1 MNQFNKSINRLNTSS
16 TKWDSIKIRTKK
28 ENILPFWVADSDY
41 MTAKPIMEALTSRIK
56 NGAFGYTYVDQE
68 YLEIVKDW
76 VGRRYQ
82 YQIEK
87 DWIVTT
93 PGVVTALFFAVG
105 ALTTPEAKIIV
116 QSPVYNPFYSVIT
129 NNNRRI
135 RENKLIPT
143 GNIYE
148 MDFINLEVL
157 LKEGAEMMILCNPHN
172 PVGRVWK
179 EEEILKVVQLC
190 KQYNCLLVSDE
201 IHCDLVFKEY
211 PFTSIGKYFDYY
223 DNMVICTA
231 PSKTFN
237 IAGLMT
243 SNVIIKNVAL
253 REKLK
258 RELSIRS
265 LGEPNLLGLEACK
278 AAYTQCDDWLE
289 AQVEHIKKN
298 ASLVYRY
305 FKKVIPEA
313 KIAKLEGTYLMW
325 IDMRF
330 MHLSSEILVKKLI
343 DYGIYVNSGVM
354 YGADYD
360 GFIRFNI
367 ACPKEQL
374 QKGLEIIGKFVT
386 EYK

>member
-1 MNQFNKSINRLNTSS
+1 MNHFNKPINRLNTSS
-16 TKWDSIKIRTKK
+16 LKWDSIKIRTEK
-28 ENILPFWVADSDY
+28 ENVLPFWVADSDY

-68 YLEIVKDW
+68 YLEIVKNW
-76 VGRRYQ
+76 VWRRYQ

-93 PGVVTALFFAVG
+93 PGIVPALFFAIN
-105 ALTTPEAKIIV
+105 ALTTPEAKIII
-116 QSPVYNPFYSVIT
+116 QSPVYNPFYSVII
-129 NNNRRI
+129 NNNRKI
-135 RENKLIPT
+135 LENKLLPIDNT
-143 GNIYE
+143 YQ
-148 MDFINLEVL
+148 MDFINLEAL
-157 LKEGAEMMILCNPHN
+157 LKEGAEMMILCSPHN
-172 PVGRVWK
+172 PVGRVWT
-179 EEEILKVVQLC
+179 EAEILKVVKLC

-211 PFTSIGKYFDYY
+211 PFTSIGKYFHLY
-223 DNMVICTA
+223 DKMIICTA

-243 SNVIIKNVAL
+243 SNIIIKDLTL
-253 REKLK
+253 REKFK

-265 LGEPNLLGLEACK
+265 IGDPNLFGIEACK
-278 AAYTQCDDWLE
+278 AAYTKCDDWLE
-289 AQVEHIKKN
+289 AQVKHIQKN
-298 ASLVYRY
+298 AMLVNQY
-305 FKKVIPEA
+305 FKKHIPEA

-330 MHLSSEILVKKLI
+330 MHLTSEVLVKKLI
-343 DYGIYVNSGVM
+343 DYGIFVNPGAM

-360 GFIRFNI
+360 GFIRLNI
-367 ACPKEQL
+367 ACPQQQL
-374 QKGLEIIGKFVT
+374 QKGLEIIGKFVA

>member
-1 MNQFNKSINRLNTSS
+1 MNHFNKPINRLNTSS
-16 TKWDSIKIRTKK
+16 LKWDSIKIRTEK
-28 ENILPFWVADSDY
+28 ENVLPFWVADSDY

-68 YLEIVKDW
+68 YLEIVKNW
-76 VGRRYQ
+76 VWRRYQ

-93 PGVVTALFFAVG
+93 PGIVPALFFAIN
-105 ALTTPEAKIIV
+105 ALTTPEAKIII
-116 QSPVYNPFYSVIT
+116 QSPVYNPFYSVII
-129 NNNRRI
+129 NNNRKI
-135 RENKLIPT
+135 LENKLLPIDNT
-143 GNIYE
+143 YQ
-148 MDFINLEVL
+148 MDFINLEAL
-157 LKEGAEMMILCNPHN
+157 LKEGAEMMILCSPHN
-172 PVGRVWK
+172 PVGRVWT
-179 EEEILKVVQLC
+179 EAEILKVVKLC

-211 PFTSIGKYFDYY
+211 PFTSIGKYFHLY
-223 DNMVICTA
+223 DKMIICTA

-243 SNVIIKNVAL
+243 SNIIIKDLTL
-253 REKLK
+253 REKFK

-265 LGEPNLLGLEACK
+265 IGDPNLFGIEACK
-278 AAYTQCDDWLE
+278 AAYTKCDDWLE
-289 AQVEHIKKN
+289 AQVKHIQKN
-298 ASLVYRY
+298 AMLVNQY
-305 FKKVIPEA
+305 FKKHIPEA

-330 MHLSSEILVKKLI
+330 MHLTSETLVKKLI
-343 DYGIYVNSGVM
+343 DYGIFVNPGAM

-360 GFIRFNI
+360 GFIRLNI
-367 ACPKEQL
+367 ACPQQQL
-374 QKGLEIIGKFVT
+374 QKGLEIIGKFVA

>member
-1 MNQFNKSINRLNTSS
+1 MNHFNKPINRLNTSS
-16 TKWDSIKIRTKK
+16 LKWDSIKIRTEK
-28 ENILPFWVADSDY
+28 ENVLPFWVADSDY

-68 YLEIVKDW
+68 YLEIVKNW
-76 VGRRYQ
+76 VWRRYQ

-93 PGVVTALFFAVG
+93 PGIVPALFFAIN
-105 ALTTPEAKIIV
+105 ALTTPEAKIII
-116 QSPVYNPFYSVIT
+116 QSPVYNPFYSVII
-129 NNNRRI
+129 NNNRKI
-135 RENKLIPT
+135 LENKLLPIDNT
-143 GNIYE
+143 YQ
-148 MDFINLEVL
+148 MDFINLEAL
-157 LKEGAEMMILCNPHN
+157 LKEGAEMMILCSPHN
-172 PVGRVWK
+172 PVGRVWT
-179 EEEILKVVQLC
+179 EAEILKVVKLC

-211 PFTSIGKYFDYY
+211 PFTSIGKYFHLY
-223 DNMVICTA
+223 DKMIICTA

-243 SNVIIKNVAL
+243 SNIIIKDLTL
-253 REKLK
+253 REKFK

-265 LGEPNLLGLEACK
+265 IGDPNLFGIEACK
-278 AAYTQCDDWLE
+278 AAYTKCDDWLE
-289 AQVEHIKKN
+289 AQVKHIQKN
-298 ASLVYRY
+298 AMLVNQY
-305 FKKVIPEA
+305 FKKHIPEA

-330 MHLSSEILVKKLI
+330 MHLTSEVLVKKLI
-343 DYGIYVNSGVM
+343 DYGVFVNPGAM

-360 GFIRFNI
+360 GFIRLNI
-367 ACPKEQL
+367 ACPQQQL
-374 QKGLEIIGKFVT
+374 QKGLEIIGKFVA

>member
-143 GNIYE
+143 GNTYE

-157 LKEGAEMMILCNPHN
+157 LKEGVEMMILCNPHN

>member
-1 MNQFNKSINRLNTSS
+1 MNHFNKPINRLNTSS
-16 TKWDSIKIRTKK
+16 LKWDSIKIRTEK
-28 ENILPFWVADSDY
+28 ENVLPFWVADSDY

-68 YLEIVKDW
+68 YLEIVKNW
-76 VGRRYQ
+76 VWRRYQ

-93 PGVVTALFFAVG
+93 PGIVPALFFAIN
-105 ALTTPEAKIIV
+105 ALTTPEAKIII
-116 QSPVYNPFYSVIT
+116 QSPVYNPFYSVII
-129 NNNRRI
+129 NNNRKI
-135 RENKLIPT
+135 LENKLLPIDNT
-143 GNIYE
+143 YQ
-148 MDFINLEVL
+148 MDFINLEAL
-157 LKEGAEMMILCNPHN
+157 LKEGAEMMILCSPHN
-172 PVGRVWK
+172 PVGRVWT
-179 EEEILKVVQLC
+179 EAEILKVVKLC

-211 PFTSIGKYFDYY
+211 PFTSIGKYFHLY
-223 DNMVICTA
+223 DKMIICTA

-243 SNVIIKNVAL
+243 SNIIIKDLTL
-253 REKLK
+253 REKFK

-265 LGEPNLLGLEACK
+265 IGDPNLFGIEACK
-278 AAYTQCDDWLE
+278 AAYTKCDDWLE
-289 AQVEHIKKN
+289 AQVKHIQKN
-298 ASLVYRY
+298 AMLVNQY
-305 FKKVIPEA
+305 FKKHVPEA

-330 MHLSSEILVKKLI
+330 MHLTSETLVKKLI
-343 DYGIYVNSGVM
+343 DYGIFVNPGAM

-360 GFIRFNI
+360 GFIRLNI
-367 ACPKEQL
+367 ACPQQQL
-374 QKGLEIIGKFVT
+374 QKGLEIIGKFVA